1 MPLYRLLWMYNFRT
15 ESCDFIWF
23 IGPHQYSSTIY
34 PSLITLDFIL
44 KRYMKL
50 SKSRPMLQYETR
62 GESVKLNKNSKILK
76 RPVSPLS
83 TGGIDWRHNL
93 AWVENLMTLSSFE
106 ISICHREKNN
116 YFLTRPNLF
125 RRNLGSIPR

>member
-1 MPLYRLLWMYNFRT
+1 MNVQFLILGLSRVTLFDLLDHTSAHQQYTRNF
-15 ESCDFIWF
+15 
-23 IGPHQYSSTIY
+23 
-34 PSLITLDFIL
+34 ITLDFIL

-83 TGGIDWRHNL
+83 TGGID
-93 AWVENLMTLSSFE
+93 
-106 ISICHREKNN
+106 
-116 YFLTRPNLF
+116 
-125 RRNLGSIPR
+125 